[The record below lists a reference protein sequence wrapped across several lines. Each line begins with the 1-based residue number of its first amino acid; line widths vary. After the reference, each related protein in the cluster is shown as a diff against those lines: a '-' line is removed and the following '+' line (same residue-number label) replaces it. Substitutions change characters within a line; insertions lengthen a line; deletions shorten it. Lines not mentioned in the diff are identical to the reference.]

1 MTGERTVGI
10 MMAMIVSVIGGED
23 AAPEALRLAEE
34 VGREL
39 GRRGVTLVCGGGG
52 GIMEAACRGARQAG
66 GHTIG
71 IMPGRSARESPPNPW
86 VEFPIFTGL
95 GYARN
100 SAVVLSGRA
109 VIAIDGAYGT
119 LSELAYALIYGI
131 PIVGL
136 DTWDFSYHGHDA
148 EKIVRAKDA
157 ADAVAQALALAE
169 ARGKDAPK

>member
-1 MTGERTVGI
+1 MKR
-10 MMAMIVSVIGGED
+10 AMIIAVIGGED
-23 AAPEALRLAEE
+23 ASAEGARLAEE

-39 GRRGVTLVCGGGG
+39 ARRGCTIVCGGGAG
-52 GIMEAACRGARQAG
+52 VMEAACRGARAEG

-71 IMPGRSARESPPNPW
+71 ILPGHNAAESPPNDH

-95 GYARN
+95 GFARN
-100 SAVVLSGRA
+100 SMVALSGQA

-119 LSELAYALIYGI
+119 LTEIAYALIHEV

-148 EKIVRAKDA
+148 DRILRANDA
-157 ADAVAQALALAE
+157 ADAVEKAVAAAE
-169 ARGKDAPK
+169 RRSRR

>member
-1 MTGERTVGI
+1 
-10 MMAMIVSVIGGED
+10 MMKRVMIIAVIGGED
-23 AAPEALRLAEE
+23 ASAEGARLAEE

-39 GRRGVTLVCGGGG
+39 ARRGCTVVCGGGAG
-52 GIMEAACRGARQAG
+52 VMEAACRGARTEG

-71 IMPGRSARESPPNPW
+71 ILPGHDADESAPNDY

-100 SAVVLSGRA
+100 SMVALSGQA
-109 VIAIDGAYGT
+109 VIAIHGAYGT
-119 LSELAYALIYGI
+119 LTEIAYALIHEV

-148 EKIVRAKDA
+148 DRIVRADDPVDA
-157 ADAVAQALALAE
+157 AEKAIAAAE
-169 ARGKDAPK
+169 RRSRR

>member
-1 MTGERTVGI
+1 
-10 MMAMIVSVIGGED
+10 MMKRVMIIAVIGGE
-23 AAPEALRLAEE
+23 EASAEVSGLAEE
-34 VGREL
+34 VGRQL
-39 GRRGVTLVCGGGG
+39 ARRGCTIVCGGGSG
-52 GIMEAACRGARQAG
+52 VMEAVCRGARAEG

-71 IMPGRSARESPPNPW
+71 ILPGHDAAESPPNEY

-100 SAVVLSGRA
+100 SMVALSGQA

-119 LSELAYALIYGI
+119 LTEIAYALIHEV

-148 EKIVRAKDA
+148 DRILRANDPADA
-157 ADAVAQALALAE
+157 AEKAIAAAQ
-169 ARGKDAPK
+169 KAPRR

>member
-1 MTGERTVGI
+1 
-10 MMAMIVSVIGGED
+10 MMKRAMIIAVIGGEE
-23 AAPEALRLAEE
+23 ASPEVARLAEE

-39 GRRGVTLVCGGGG
+39 ARRGCTIVCGGGAG
-52 GIMEAACRGARQAG
+52 VMEAACRGARAEG

-71 IMPGRSARESPPNPW
+71 ILPGHNAAESPPNEY

-100 SAVVLSGRA
+100 STVVLSAQA

-119 LSELAYALIYGI
+119 LSEIAYALIHDV

-136 DTWDFSYHGHDA
+136 DTWHFSYPGHDA
-148 EKIVRAKDA
+148 ERMPRAKDA
-157 ADAVAQALALAE
+157 VDAAKKAIAAAE
-169 ARGKDAPK
+169 KRSRR

>member
-1 MTGERTVGI
+1 MKRV
-10 MMAMIVSVIGGED
+10 MIIAVIGGED
-23 AAPEALRLAEE
+23 ASAEGARLAEE

-39 GRRGVTLVCGGGG
+39 ARRGCTVVCGGGG
-52 GIMEAACRGARQAG
+52 GVMEAACRGARAEG

-71 IMPGRSARESPPNPW
+71 ILPGHDAAESPPNEY

-100 SAVVLSGRA
+100 SMVALSGQA

-119 LSELAYALIYGI
+119 LTEIAYALIHEV

-136 DTWDFSYHGHDA
+136 DTWDFSYHEHDA
-148 EKIVRAKDA
+148 DRILRANDPADA
-157 ADAVAQALALAE
+157 AEKAIAAAQ
-169 ARGKDAPK
+169 KAPRR

>member
-1 MTGERTVGI
+1 
-10 MMAMIVSVIGGED
+10 MIKRVMIIAVIGGE
-23 AAPEALRLAEE
+23 EASAEGVHLAEE

-39 GRRGVTLVCGGGG
+39 AKRSCTVVCGGGAG
-52 GIMEAACRGARQAG
+52 VMEAVCRGARAEG

-71 IMPGRSARESPPNPW
+71 ILPGHNAAESPPNDY

-95 GYARN
+95 GFARN
-100 SAVVLSGRA
+100 SMVALSGQA

-119 LSELAYALIYGI
+119 LTEIAYALIHEV

-148 EKIVRAKDA
+148 DRILRANDA
-157 ADAVAQALALAE
+157 ADAVEKAVAAAE
-169 ARGKDAPK
+169 RRSRR